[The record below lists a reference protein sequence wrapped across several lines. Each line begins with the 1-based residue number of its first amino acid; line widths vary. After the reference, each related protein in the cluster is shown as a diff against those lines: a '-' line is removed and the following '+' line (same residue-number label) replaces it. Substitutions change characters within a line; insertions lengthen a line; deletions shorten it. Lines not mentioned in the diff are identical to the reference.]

1 MHTNYRKD
9 AERSIGQDLSGPGG
23 SANFIDIDIGM
34 DMMTKVER
42 RSSYRQ
48 PGKINSWYIHCNS
61 LLYCCLPNSS
71 FAQLFSSFSCRAS
84 SNLAMFSAFRCS
96 FRGSG
101 EEFRGTVWSLM
112 EQAHTKFSF
121 FMIASAELF

>member
-9 AERSIGQDLSGPGG
+9 AERSIGQDLSGTGG

-61 LLYCCLPNSS
+61 LLYCCYRTPHLHNFFFLQS
-71 FAQLFSSFSCRAS
+71 FLEPGNVFRVQVLFSWF
-84 SNLAMFSAFRCS
+84 
-96 FRGSG
+96 
-101 EEFRGTVWSLM
+101 W
-112 EQAHTKFSF
+112 
-121 FMIASAELF
+121 